1 VLNQIHYL
9 TGKLGLLCY
18 TRV

>member
-1 VLNQIHYL
+1 L

-18 TRV
+18 TRVKARY